1 MYDTVLIPT
10 DGSEGTETVL
20 AHGLEFAKRY
30 DATVHGLYVVDRRQY
45 LGAEDDVQADIAADL
60 RTDGEHAVAVL
71 AERAAEIGVDAET
84 AVIEGF
90 PDKDVVQYVEDHD
103 VDVIVMGTHGRT
115 GRDKLARLGSVTE
128 RVVKNAPVPVFV
140 INLGDG

>member
-10 DGSEGTETVL
+10 DGSEGTDTVL
-20 AHGLEFAKRY
+20 THGLEFAKRY

-45 LGAEDDVQADIAADL
+45 LGAEDDVQADIAEDL
-60 RTDGEHAVAVL
+60 RTEGEHAVAVL
-71 AERAAEIGVDAET
+71 AERAAETGVDAET

-90 PDKDVVQYVEDHD
+90 PDKDVVQYVRDHD

>member
-1 MYDTVLIPT
+1 MYDAVLIPT

-20 AHGLEFAKRY
+20 DHGLEFAKRY
-30 DATVHGLYVVDRRQY
+30 DATVHGVYVVDRRQF
-45 LGAEDDVQADIAADL
+45 LGAEEDVQADVASDL

-71 AERAAEIGVDAET
+71 AERAAAAGVDAET

-90 PDKDVVQYVEDHD
+90 PDKDILDYVDAHD

-115 GRDKLARLGSVTE
+115 GKDKLARLGSVTE
-128 RVVKNAPVPVFV
+128 RVVENAPVPVFV

>member
-20 AHGLEFAKRY
+20 DHGLEFAKRF
-30 DATVHGLYVVDRRQY
+30 DATVHGVYVVDRRQF
-45 LGAEDDVQADIAADL
+45 LGAEEDVQADVAEDL

-71 AERAAEIGVDAET
+71 AERAAEAGVEAET
-84 AVIEGF
+84 AVVEGF
-90 PDKDVVQYVEDHD
+90 PDKDILEYVEDHD

-115 GRDKLARLGSVTE
+115 GRDKLARLGGVTE

-140 INLGDG
+140 INLNDG

>member
-20 AHGLEFAKRY
+20 DHGLEFARRY
-30 DATVHGLYVVDRRQY
+30 DAAVHGLYVIDRRQY
-45 LGAEDDVQADIAADL
+45 LGAEEEVQADVEADL
-60 RTDGEHAVAVL
+60 RAEGEHAVAVL
-71 AERAAEIGVDAET
+71 AERAADAGVEAET
-84 AVIEGF
+84 AVVEGI
-90 PDKDVVQYVEDHD
+90 PDKDIVEYVREHD
-103 VDVIVMGTHGRT
+103 VDVVVMGTHGRS